1 MYENPTPEPGKIM
14 GRLFKSV
21 IIYILIILLIKFIYV
36 YILGGAVG
44 YFGFVFDIVFV
55 GVVMAPFFLIGYA
68 INNLIYDGAGRT
80 VLDMCLMAV
89 VAVFAMV
96 PALSDFRIGISAIII
111 GYVLFTV
118 IWLAIAR
125 YFPIHSWKKD

>member
-1 MYENPTPEPGKIM
+1 M
-14 GRLFKSV
+14 GRPFKFI
-21 IIYILIILLIKFIYV
+21 IIYFLTIVSAKYFYV
-36 YILGGAVG
+36 YIFGGAVG
-44 YFGFVFDIVFV
+44 YFGFSFDIVFG
-55 GVVMAPFFLIGYA
+55 GVVMSPFFLIGYA